1 MATKPKNPSPAALPY
16 FRPEALA
23 FLRNLAKNND
33 REWFQ
38 PRKAEFDAE
47 LKEPMLAVVRKV
59 TEAMLDF
66 APEHVRPA
74 EKSLFRIYRD
84 TRFSANKAPYKT
96 HIAAWW
102 VRQGMEKT
110 SGAGF
115 YLQVDAK
122 EVIIAAGAWMP
133 EKEQLAQIR
142 HWLVNNHER
151 FRELLRKPALQKA
164 FSEFEG
170 NPLVRAPKGF
180 DPEHPAMDLIRC
192 RQWGLSASLP
202 AKTALDPKFAVAVI
216 RQFKLAAPVVY
227 ALNEPLAAAQEPKKR
242 VLFGLR

>member
-1 MATKPKNPSPAALPY
+1 
-16 FRPEALA
+16 
-23 FLRNLAKNND
+23 
-33 REWFQ
+33 
-38 PRKAEFDAE
+38 
-47 LKEPMLAVVRKV
+47 
-59 TEAMLDF
+59 
-66 APEHVRPA
+66 
-74 EKSLFRIYRD
+74 
-84 TRFSANKAPYKT
+84 
-96 HIAAWW
+96 
-102 VRQGMEKT
+102 
-110 SGAGF
+110 
-115 YLQVDAK
+115 
-122 EVIIAAGAWMP
+122 MP